1 MELPKFTAFQSRNYR
16 LYFYGQSV
24 SLIGT
29 WMQRTAVSWVVYTL
43 THSSWMLGVSLFCLQ
58 FPSFLLSTVG
68 GVISDRYNRF
78 KVLLVTQV
86 ASLVQSILLAILV
99 LMGHYQVWEILS
111 ISVILGTI
119 NAFDVPARQSM
130 VFEMVDNKEH
140 LPNALALNSTMVN
153 LARLVG
159 PAISGIV
166 LQKFQA
172 GACFLINAAS
182 FLAVIISL
190 LRMKLPAYVATA
202 HKKKPVEE
210 LREGW
215 RYMVHTPAIFRVILL
230 LAAMSLFVIPFGT
243 LLPIYAKVIF
253 HGNAATFGLINS
265 FIGLGAICGS
275 LYLTS
280 QNAGTAMAR
289 KKILRTTTLI
299 FGIGLIL
306 FAYTPWFPL
315 AMVFAVVSGF
325 GMMAQTTMTNTI
337 IQTTVT
343 PEMRGRVISYFAM
356 AYFGMM
362 PVGSLLIGAISGFA
376 GAPNTVLGSGIM
388 ALILLGVFW
397 RFLTTPDKA
406 ADYLNVRAAEGRTTE
421 APFASAAEITA
432 IEIAAETAV
441 ASTAPIEIAP
451 IEPEQQSSSTINNT
465 TKWKQTARL

>member
-1 MELPKFTAFQSRNYR
+1 MELPKFTAFGSRNYR

-43 THSSWMLGVSLFCLQ
+43 THSSFMLGLSLFCLQ

-78 KVLLVTQV
+78 KVLLITQV
-86 ASLVQSILLAILV
+86 ASLVQSLLLAALV
-99 LMGHYQVWEILS
+99 LMAHYKVWEILS
-111 ISVILGTI
+111 ISVVLGTI

-130 VFEMVDNKEH
+130 VYEMVDDKEH

-172 GACFLINAAS
+172 GACFLLNAVS

-190 LRMKLPAYVATA
+190 LRMKLPAYVPAV
-202 HKKKPVEE
+202 HKKDPVEE
-210 LREGW
+210 LVEGW
-215 RYMVHTPAIFRVILL
+215 QYMARTPAIARVILL
-230 LAAMSLFVIPFGT
+230 LAAMSLLVIPFGT
-243 LLPIYAKVIF
+243 LFPIYAKVIF

-280 QNAGTAMAR
+280 QNAATEMAR

-306 FAYTPWFPL
+306 FSYTPWFPL

-343 PEMRGRVISYFAM
+343 PAMRGRVISYFAM

-362 PVGSLLIGAISGFA
+362 PLGSLLIGTVSGYV

-388 ALILLGVFW
+388 ALILLALFW
-397 RFLTTPDKA
+397 RFLTTPGKTA
-406 ADYLNVRAAEGRTTE
+406 TT
-421 APFASAAEITA
+421 
-432 IEIAAETAV
+432 IAAEPA
-441 ASTAPIEIAP
+441 ER
-451 IEPEQQSSSTINNT
+451 SSSTINNT
-465 TKWKQTARL
+465 TTSQWKQTARL

>member
-16 LYFYGQSV
+16 LYYYGQSV

-43 THSSWMLGVSLFCLQ
+43 THSSFMLGLSLFCLQ
-58 FPSFLLSTVG
+58 FPSFLLSTAG

-78 KVLLVTQV
+78 KVLLITQV
-86 ASLVQSILLAILV
+86 ASLVQSVLLAILV
-99 LMGHYQVWEILS
+99 LTGNYQVWEILA

-130 VFEMVDNKEH
+130 VYEMVDNKEH

-153 LARLVG
+153 LARLIG
-159 PAISGIV
+159 PAISGLV

-190 LRMKLPAYVATA
+190 LRMKLPAYVPAL
-202 HKKKPVEE
+202 HKKNPVEE

-215 RYMVHTPAIFRVILL
+215 RYMIHTPAISRVILL

-289 KKILRTTTLI
+289 KKILRLTTLI
-299 FGIGLIL
+299 FGVGLIL
-306 FAYTPWFPL
+306 FAYTTWFPL

-362 PVGSLLIGAISGFA
+362 PLGSLLIGAVSGFV
-376 GAPNTVLGSGIM
+376 GAPNTVLGSGVI
-388 ALILLGVFW
+388 ALILLGIFW
-397 RFLTTPDKA
+397 RFLTTPDKTTTA
-406 ADYLNVRAAEGRTTE
+406 AAT
-421 APFASAAEITA
+421 
-432 IEIAAETAV
+432 
-441 ASTAPIEIAP
+441 
-451 IEPEQQSSSTINNT
+451 QSSSTINNT